1 MGRATVKKLVAWN
14 DCHVALV
21 PEGATPGPGE
31 VWLEEE
37 NGRTWLVEVRAC
49 CPVGEEGNAVLV
61 RPAERREIE
70 AFREGQRIAEDRRRI
85 AQREARAMKLPMRFV
100 AAEQTLP
107 GDFIRLFF
115 LSHQRV
121 DFRKLVRNLSRAFQA
136 RVELRQIGPRDA
148 AKMVGGIGVCGREL
162 CCNTFLGEFKSITL
176 KMAFDQSLVIAPQRM
191 TGPCGR
197 LRCCLAYEHPFY
209 RELLQGLPK
218 VGKRV
223 TAGEVEGRVVSY
235 NIFRHTAVIEQRD
248 GIKVEMPWDEVK
260 PLSSPQVE
268 PPRSGSSG

>member
-1 MGRATVKKLVAWN
+1 MGTTTVRKLVGWN
-14 DCHVALV
+14 DCHAARV
-21 PEGATPGPGE
+21 PEGASPKPGE

-37 NGRTWLVEVRAC
+37 DGRTWLVEVRAC
-49 CPVGEEGNAVLV
+49 RAPGEGGKAVLV
-61 RPAERREIE
+61 RPAEEREIH
-70 AFREGQRIAEDRRRI
+70 AFQEGQRIAEDRRRI

-100 AAEQTLP
+100 AAEQSLH

-115 LSHQRV
+115 ISPQRV

-148 AKMVGGIGVCGREL
+148 ARMVGGIGVCGREL
-162 CCNTFLGEFKSITL
+162 CCSTFLGEFKSITL

-209 RELLQGLPK
+209 RELLRGLPK

-223 TAGEVEGRVVSY
+223 SSGETTGRVVSY
-235 NIFRHTAVIEQRD
+235 NIFTRTAVIEQKD
-248 GIKVEMPWDEVK
+248 GTKVEVPWDRIR
-260 PLSSPQVE
+260 PLSPSQEE
-268 PPRSGSSG
+268 PPPAEPSG